1 MFSLRSLSKGDIPK
15 LLHLILGAGCLNTQ
29 GKRREEKRRE
39 EKRREEKRREEKRMR
54 RAVGHVYLDMN
65 ASSTRLG
72 FPFLAKMLFRTSHL
86 RSSS

>member
-39 EKRREEKRREEKRMR
+39 EKRREEKRREEKRR
-54 RAVGHVYLDMN
+54 EENEKSSRARV
-65 ASSTRLG
+65 
-72 FPFLAKMLFRTSHL
+72 P
-86 RSSS
+86 